1 MLRLNQNL
9 KAAQKIARLGYWDL
23 DLANNT
29 LFWTDEVYNIWG
41 TSPYYFKLSIDS
53 FRATIHPDDLEKF
66 DCHQQKALNG
76 ESDLEVEH
84 RIMLPDG
91 SVRYVYERG
100 TVTKDKNGNAI
111 RLEGTVQDITERK
124 KTEEII
130 RASEEKSRLIM
141 NAALDAII
149 CIDLN
154 GNITY
159 WNPQAE
165 KIFGWKEEE
174 IAGTNVVDLVVPA
187 FYRKWY
193 ERGIEVYRNTGTG
206 DMLNTL
212 IELSAIDKMG
222 KVFPI
227 ELTVSA
233 IRQGGEDFFCA
244 FIRDISERKKAEE
257 KLFSINEE
265 LSKRASELAVS
276 NAELERF
283 AYIASHDLQ
292 EPLRMVTSFL
302 QLIEKK
308 YTPLLDDTG
317 LQYIHFAVD
326 GANRMKQ
333 LILDLL
339 EYSRAGTNK
348 EITGNTDMNE
358 VVAEALQVMNER
370 IEELNAVI
378 ITGTLPV
385 LPNTR
390 KTQLAQLMLNLISN
404 ALKYHGEERLQI
416 SIGVK
421 EEAAS
426 WEFYVKDNGIGID
439 KMFSEKIFI
448 LFQRLHSKSEYS
460 GTGIGLAICKK
471 IVEQHNGRIWVESEA
486 GKGSSFYFS
495 LPK

>member
-1 MLRLNQNL
+1 
-9 KAAQKIARLGYWDL
+9 
-23 DLANNT
+23 
-29 LFWTDEVYNIWG
+29 
-41 TSPYYFKLSIDS
+41 
-53 FRATIHPDDLEKF
+53 
-66 DCHQQKALNG
+66 
-76 ESDLEVEH
+76 
-84 RIMLPDG
+84 
-91 SVRYVYERG
+91 
-100 TVTKDKNGNAI
+100 
-111 RLEGTVQDITERK
+111 
-124 KTEEII
+124 
-130 RASEEKSRLIM
+130 
-141 NAALDAII
+141 
-149 CIDLN
+149 
-154 GNITY
+154 
-159 WNPQAE
+159 
-165 KIFGWKEEE
+165 
-174 IAGTNVVDLVVPA
+174 
-187 FYRKWY
+187 
-193 ERGIEVYRNTGTG
+193 
-206 DMLNTL
+206 
-212 IELSAIDKMG
+212 
-222 KVFPI
+222 
-227 ELTVSA
+227 
-233 IRQGGEDFFCA
+233 
-244 FIRDISERKKAEE
+244 
-257 KLFSINEE
+257 
-265 LSKRASELAVS
+265 
-276 NAELERF
+276 
-283 AYIASHDLQ
+283 
-292 EPLRMVTSFL
+292 
-302 QLIEKK
+302 
-308 YTPLLDDTG
+308 
-317 LQYIHFAVD
+317 
-326 GANRMKQ
+326 MKQ